1 MTLIA
6 LTGMPAAGKGE
17 VAAVAQQRG
26 WAVHR
31 IGDLVWEETE
41 RRGLE
46 LAPASV
52 GAVANGEREA
62 HGYGVWASRSLER
75 IDALRAAGS
84 HVLIDGMRGERELA
98 VFRTAYG
105 DALVTVAVVASAEQ
119 RLARVQQRGRIDD
132 GDAAAFHARDER
144 ELGWSLAETIAA
156 ADETLANEG
165 ELDALRAAAGELL
178 ARLESL

>member
-1 MTLIA
+1 MTIIA

-41 RRGLE
+41 QRGLE

-62 HGYGVWASRSLER
+62 HGHGVRASRSLPH
-75 IDALRAAGS
+75 IDALCAAGS
-84 HVLIDGMRGERELA
+84 HVLIDGMRGEQELV
-98 VFRTAYG
+98 VFRAAYG

-178 ARLESL
+178 ARFESL

>member
-1 MTLIA
+1 MVIVA

-46 LAPASV
+46 LAPTSV
-52 GAVANGEREA
+52 GVVANGEREA

-119 RLARVQQRGRIDD
+119 RLARVQQRSRVDD
-132 GDAAAFHARDER
+132 GDETAFRARDKR
-144 ELGWSLAETIAA
+144 ELGWSLADTIAA
-156 ADETLANEG
+156 ADETLSNEG

-178 ARLESL
+178 ARFESL

>member
-1 MTLIA
+1 MTIIA

-41 RRGLE
+41 RRGRE
-46 LAPASV
+46 LAPASG
-52 GAVANGEREA
+52 GAVANSEREA
-62 HGYGVWASRSLER
+62 HGYGIWASRSLER

-98 VFRTAYG
+98 VFRAAFG
-105 DALVTVAVVASAEQ
+105 DALVTVAVVASAEK
-119 RLARVQQRGRIDD
+119 RLARVQQRGRVDD
-132 GDAAAFHARDER
+132 GNAAAFHARDKR
-144 ELGWSLAETIAA
+144 ELGWSLTETIAA

-165 ELDALRAAAGELL
+165 ELDALRAAAEELL
-178 ARLESL
+178 ARFESL

>member
-1 MTLIA
+1 MTIIA

-52 GAVANGEREA
+52 GTVANGEREK
-62 HGYGVWASRSLER
+62 HGYGIWAERSLPR
-75 IDALRAAGS
+75 IDALRTDGK
-84 HVLIDGMRGERELA
+84 HVLIDGMRGEEELA
-98 VFRTAYG
+98 VFRAAYG
-105 DALVTVAVVASAEQ
+105 DTLVTVAVLASPET
-119 RLARVQQRGRIDD
+119 RLARVQQRGRVDD
-132 GDAAAFHARDER
+132 GDATAFQARDQR

-165 ELDALRAAAGELL
+165 ELDALRAAAEELL
-178 ARLESL
+178 ARFESL

>member
-1 MTLIA
+1 MTIIA

-17 VAAVAQQRG
+17 VASVARERG

-52 GAVANGEREA
+52 GAFANGEREA

-75 IDALRAAGS
+75 IDCAIYTSPSPRDLP
-84 HVLIDGMRGERELA
+84 
-98 VFRTAYG
+98 T
-105 DALVTVAVVASAEQ
+105 T
-119 RLARVQQRGRIDD
+119 RIPSP
-132 GDAAAFHARDER
+132 A
-144 ELGWSLAETIAA
+144 
-156 ADETLANEG
+156 
-165 ELDALRAAAGELL
+165 
-178 ARLESL
+178 

>member
-1 MTLIA
+1 MAIVA

-52 GAVANGEREA
+52 GMIANDEREA
-62 HGYGVWASRSLER
+62 HGYGIWAERSLPR
-75 IDALRAAGS
+75 INALRTDGK
-84 HVLIDGMRGERELA
+84 HVLIDGMRGEKEMA
-98 VFRTAYG
+98 VFRAAYG
-105 DALVTVAVVASAEQ
+105 DTLVTVAVLALPET
-119 RLARVQQRGRIDD
+119 RLVRVQQRGRVDD
-132 GDAAAFHARDER
+132 GDATAFHARDQR

-156 ADETLANEG
+156 ANENLENDG
-165 ELDALRAAAGELL
+165 SLSQLRENADALLE
-178 ARLESL
+178 RLESR